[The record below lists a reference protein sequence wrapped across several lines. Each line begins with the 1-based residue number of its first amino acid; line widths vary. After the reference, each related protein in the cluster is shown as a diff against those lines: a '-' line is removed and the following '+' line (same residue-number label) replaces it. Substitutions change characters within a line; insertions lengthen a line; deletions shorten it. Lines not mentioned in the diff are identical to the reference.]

1 MPSDLPYAA
10 DAQVS
15 LSYDELE
22 VLRLQYKKE
31 EEAGHVTTQTKFNYA
46 WGLVKSPAREQ
57 QVHGVR
63 LLQDIYRSD
72 PGRRRECL
80 YYLALGHYKMGNY
93 DDAKKFNALLIDK
106 EPSNL
111 QAHSLGA
118 LIDQSVAREGYIG
131 MALAGGAAAIGTLLI
146 AGLIRRA
153 ARRE

>member
-1 MPSDLPYAA
+1 
-10 DAQVS
+10 
-15 LSYDELE
+15 
-22 VLRLQYKKE
+22 
-31 EEAGHVTTQTKFNYA
+31 
-46 WGLVKSPAREQ
+46 
-57 QVHGVR
+57 
-63 LLQDIYRSD
+63 
-72 PGRRRECL
+72 
-80 YYLALGHYKMGNY
+80 MGNY